1 MLYRELRSIIFLFY
15 LYKYQQASMH
25 QLPILLILLSGDL
38 GCAFGFDK
46 MQFHIKKNTNRRL
59 YK

>member
-46 MQFHIKKNTNRRL
+46 MQFRIKK
-59 YK
+59 KHKQKVI